1 MKSEL
6 FKNELNTIVAD
17 DIRDFAKVVLDD
29 APDYF
34 FKVAASST
42 GKYHPAYALGEGGL
56 MRHTKAVLRFYNYIV
71 GLEQYQNQFDQRVID
86 LGRVACLAH
95 DIQKSGT
102 EEYYMEKSKDGKRVF
117 TVFNHPLL
125 AAEYIRNYKGMYL
138 EDDDLEIIAAA
149 IESHMGQWNTDK
161 RESIILPKPKSELEK
176 IVHLADYLASRKDI
190 DVSFADDIHAY
201 DMPDIETYECPYK
214 KHKGELLVDVAK
226 TDPEYLEWLQNNVN
240 MREPM
245 KTFVK
250 QLLEKSL

>member
-1 MKSEL
+1 MKSEI
-6 FKNELNTIVAD
+6 FKNELETIEYK
-17 DIRDFAKVVLDD
+17 DIREFAKVVLDD

-42 GKYHPAYALGEGGL
+42 GKYHPAYASGDGGL
-56 MRHTKAVLRFYNYIV
+56 VRHTKAVVRFFNYTAVLKQYNIDHR
-71 GLEQYQNQFDQRVID
+71 FID

-102 EEYYMEKSKDGKRVF
+102 QEYYNERSKNGEKVF

-125 AAEYIRNYKGMYL
+125 AADYIRKYKGKYL
-138 EDDDLEIIAAA
+138 VDDEIEIIALA
-149 IESHMGQWNTDK
+149 ISSHMGQWNTSIKED
-161 RESIILPKPKSELEK
+161 IILPTPKAELEK
-176 IVHLADYLASRKDI
+176 LVHTADFLASRKDI
-190 DVSFADDIHAY
+190 DISFKDDPYAY
-201 DMPDIETYECPYK
+201 DIPDIETYECPYK

-226 TDPEYLEWLQNNVN
+226 TDPEYLEWLQENVN

-250 QLLEKSL
+250 QLLEE

>member
-6 FKNELNTIVAD
+6 FKNELKTITSD

-42 GKYHPAYALGEGGL
+42 GKYHPAYALGDGGL
-56 MRHTKAVLRFYNYIV
+56 MRHTKAVLRIYNYIV
-71 GLEQYQNQFDQRVID
+71 GLEQYPFGERVID

-102 EEYYMEKSKDGKRVF
+102 EEYYNEKLKDGKKVF

-138 EDDDLEIIAAA
+138 EDDDLEDIARL
-149 IESHMGQWNTDK
+149 IETHMGQWNTDK
-161 RESIILPKPKSELEK
+161 RENIILPKPKSEVEK

-190 DVSFADDIHAY
+190 DISFKDDTDAY
-201 DMPDIETYECPYK
+201 DLPDIETYKCPYK
-214 KHKGELLVDVAK
+214 KHKDELLTDVAK
-226 TDPEYLEWLQNNVN
+226 TDPEYLEWLHENVN

-245 KTFVK
+245 KTFVDE
-250 QLLEKSL
+250 LLKNKTN